1 MSADEHER
9 FDARDDAWL
18 FDGGP
23 APDAASARLERLLAL
38 QRARPAAPRGVRR
51 FAGTALAA
59 TLALALGGAWLAFG
73 RERAGRSYAVRLP
86 DGVERL
92 RAGERLVAPDGGAR
106 LDVADLGDVRLEPGA
121 RLLARAA
128 EPGRHRF
135 FLEQGSLTASITA
148 EPGAFGV
155 DTPAGSSVD
164 LGCLY
169 TLDVDAAGDTTLA
182 VALGRVSFTHEGS
195 GRDAY
200 VPAGA
205 SMSASVAE
213 GPLSPLWET
222 TSSDW
227 RATVAELDRAVEPS
241 AAALARLDASEDTL
255 ALWHLL
261 QAPSAATRA
270 AAFERLRELVDPPL
284 EVARAAIVDG
294 DPRAQAGADA
304 RRAWLSR
311 MDWYSFAF

>member
-1 MSADEHER
+1 MSAEEHER
-9 FDARDDAWL
+9 FDARDEAWL

-38 QRARPAAPRGVRR
+38 QRTRPAAPRKVRR
-51 FAGTALAA
+51 QTWTALAA
-59 TLALALGGAWLAFG
+59 MLTLAVGGAWLAFG
-73 RERAGRSYAVRLP
+73 RERAPRSYAVRLA
-86 DGVERL
+86 DGVGRL

-135 FLEQGSLTASITA
+135 YLEQGSLTASITA

-182 VALGRVSFTHEGS
+182 VTLGRVSFTHARS

-205 SMSASVAE
+205 SMSASVDE

-222 TSSDW
+222 TSGEW
-227 RATVAELDRAVEPS
+227 RAAVAELDRAAEPS

-270 AAFERLRELVDPPL
+270 AAFERLRQLVEPPL
-284 EVARAAIVDG
+284 EVARAAIVEA
-294 DPRAQAGADA
+294 DPSALAGAAA
-304 RRAWLSR
+304 RRAWLSH
-311 MDWYSFAF
+311 MDWSSFAF

>member
-1 MSADEHER
+1 
-9 FDARDDAWL
+9 
-18 FDGGP
+18 
-23 APDAASARLERLLAL
+23 
-38 QRARPAAPRGVRR
+38 VRM
-51 FAGTALAA
+51 A
-59 TLALALGGAWLAFG
+59 
-73 RERAGRSYAVRLP
+73 
-86 DGVERL
+86 DGVGRL

-169 TLDVDAAGDTTLA
+169 TLDVDGTGDTRLA
-182 VALGRVSFTHEGS
+182 VTLGRVSFTHAGS
-195 GRDAY
+195 GRDVY

-205 SMSASVAE
+205 AMSASVAE

-222 TSSDW
+222 AGGDW
-227 RATVAELDRAVEPS
+227 RAVVAELDRAGEPT
-241 AAALARLDASEDTL
+241 AAALARLAASEDTL

-261 QAPSAATRA
+261 QAPSAATRG
-270 AAFERLRELVDPPL
+270 AAFDRLLELVQPPR
-284 EVARAAIVDG
+284 EVARTTIVDG
-294 DPRAQAGADA
+294 DPRAQAGAAA
-304 RRAWLSR
+304 RRAWLAR